1 MSVSNP
7 ITSTDSLR
15 KLFDLQSL
23 LQKSCTNSSA
33 TQTAVNK
40 KKERKKRRPLKSG
53 ESKTLGCKHEDPVP
67 GKFQKTDIEKVF

>member
-1 MSVSNP
+1 
-7 ITSTDSLR
+7 
-15 KLFDLQSL
+15 
-23 LQKSCTNSSA
+23 
-33 TQTAVNK
+33 VNK